1 MNQSKDPHDEAEDD
15 MGDVVLGICQISDM
29 GKESKLSEGFCSK
42 HCEAS
47 GREWIKEKFIRY
59 SKEPGQDANIQE
71 YDYCTPE
78 YQNRKCKTCL
88 ARFSPFIC
96 RSICFKVKRVS
107 QIYEKPL

>member
-1 MNQSKDPHDEAEDD
+1 
-15 MGDVVLGICQISDM
+15 M

-47 GREWIKEKFIRY
+47 GRQWIKEKFIRY
-59 SKEPGQDANIQE
+59 PKEPGEDANIQE

-88 ARFSPFIC
+88 ARFSQFIC
-96 RSICFKVKRVS
+96 RSILIKVIRVS
-107 QIYEKPL
+107 KIYKNLLWNQFDGRVNPPSFLMDKKTLMRTP

>member
-1 MNQSKDPHDEAEDD
+1 

-47 GREWIKEKFIRY
+47 GRQWIKEKFIRY
-59 SKEPGQDANIQE
+59 SKEPGEDANIQE
-71 YDYCTPE
+71 YDVCTPE

-88 ARFSPFIC
+88 ARFSPFIF
-96 RSICFKVKRVS
+96 RSLYLPKSYES
-107 QIYEKPL
+107 QKYTKGRFGIRSDLP